1 MNQYKIFE
9 HPTGEIEAI
18 KEGWSWPAF
27 FFNSIWALV
36 KKMWVLGGILCAV
49 FFVLGWISGLTS
61 GGTGR
66 TINALIWIGSFA
78 VSVVF
83 GLNGNSW
90 RESNLESRGYEFKTT
105 VTAETPEGAIAL
117 FIEEGH
123 PTSKD

>member
-9 HPTGEIEAI
+9 HPVGKIDAV

-36 KKMWVLGGILCAV
+36 KRMWVLGGILSAV
-49 FFVLGWISGLTS
+49 FFVLAFMGGVTS

-66 TINALIWIGSFA
+66 TINALIWLGDFA
-78 VSVVF
+78 ISVVF

-90 RESNLESRGYEFKTT
+90 RESNLESRGYKFKTM
-105 VTAETPEGAIAL
+105 VTAATPEGAIGI
-117 FIEEGH
+117 FIEEE
-123 PTSKD
+123 PAQ

>member
-9 HPTGEIEAI
+9 HPAEKIEAV

-36 KKMWVLGGILCAV
+36 KRMWVLGGILCVV
-49 FFVLGWISGLTS
+49 FFVLGFIGGITG

-66 TINALIWIGSFA
+66 AINTLIWIASLA
-78 VSVVF
+78 ISVVF

-90 RESNLESRGYEFKTT
+90 RESNLGSRGYKFKTT
-105 VTAETPEGAIAL
+105 VTAATPEGAIGL
-117 FIEEGH
+117 YIEGEEAQ
-123 PTSKD
+123 

>member
-1 MNQYKIFE
+1 MNQYKIFK
-9 HPTGEIEAI
+9 HPGGKIEAI

-49 FFVLGWISGLTS
+49 FFILGWISGVVNTRS
-61 GGTGR
+61 GR
-66 TINALIWIGSFA
+66 AINALIWIGNFA

-90 RESNLESRGYEFKTT
+90 RETNLESRGYKFKTT
-105 VTAETPEGAIAL
+105 VIAATPEGAIAV
-117 FIEEGH
+117 FIGNEQEE
-123 PTSKD
+123 